1 MASSLRDLWKAGKEG
16 CLSPLEQSRAWALR
30 EVYREMEIPE
40 KKLYTKIADKLTKVG
55 GDKPTARAVLL
66 LFDKIDG
73 DDDWYPGKVEEGRG
87 RKPALTGLA
96 RSTIKRSAEAIKRNG
111 GEPTYARILASCP
124 EAVKNP
130 ATNKAVGKKRV
141 YEIFENECYD
151 DGAEQPWKHRR
162 RLTKSALPEEVM
174 EKRMGWQKY
183 MVGLN
188 HTDEWYY
195 KNLIWIDLCNSILP
209 TSEKKAAEQALARKD
224 GSGWMSPGC
233 QEYNCFVF
241 CFCEPRAN
249 TTNKK
254 QKQQKQTSRSTAE
267 TSGAKR
273 NASSRTQLTL

>member
-1 MASSLRDLWKAGKEG
+1 M
-16 CLSPLEQSRAWALR
+16 Q
-30 EVYREMEIPE
+30 
-40 KKLYTKIADKLTKVG
+40 
-55 GDKPTARAVLL
+55 
-66 LFDKIDG
+66 
-73 DDDWYPGKVEEGRG
+73 
-87 RKPALTGLA
+87 
-96 RSTIKRSAEAIKRNG
+96 RSAKAIKRNG
-111 GEPTYARILASCP
+111 GEPTFQRILSSCP

-209 TSEKKAAEQALARKD
+209 TSEKKAAEQALARKG

-241 CFCEPRAN
+241 CFREPTAN